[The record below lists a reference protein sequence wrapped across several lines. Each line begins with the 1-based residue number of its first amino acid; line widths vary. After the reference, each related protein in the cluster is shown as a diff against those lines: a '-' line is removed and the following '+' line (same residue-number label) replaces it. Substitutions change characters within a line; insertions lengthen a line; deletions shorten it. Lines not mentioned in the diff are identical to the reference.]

1 MSELV
6 KLNRLEGHSRPVGNR
21 YSGRIE
27 KLLEGFE
34 PSFEFKPPLPLPES
48 EFAERVRRIRREAV
62 LAGHDALIV
71 HTGTVGWFKV
81 SNLYLRYICDWM
93 REGVLIIPTDSD
105 KEMILVSF
113 FTQSVILPPAG
124 EPVGVNQ
131 IWQVGAIGREYS
143 DRPGSSAV
151 KAAEAVTKLL
161 EDNGLKNAQIG
172 RLGDKNSLE
181 LFGYLDQMMP
191 KAKFVPAN
199 AIVDRMQ
206 KIRSPREVEM
216 SRAAAQ
222 LISIGTQAA
231 YHVTKPGVTDHEIYA
246 AFTFAQMAR
255 GGEGGDGYQIGVNEY
270 GTHCGKPYGHVVKPG
285 DLINLYIS
293 NVTYQGYTAQTARM
307 IAVGNITERQEMVL
321 AACTEGVKR
330 AEKLIRPGVLMS
342 EVNNA
347 AFEPYIKLGLL
358 TSPDARTMPY
368 NWSPASDGGP
378 RLVPYQYV
386 PDVDWE
392 AQGRKLMHVYP
403 AADGPHNP
411 NLGHSVGMAGGNNSF
426 NVSSHNFDRFEE
438 GMIFVLHT
446 QWLEAQS
453 AGCNVG
459 DLYVVTADGFENL
472 SRHTPLETHR
482 IAV

>member
-1 MSELV
+1 MSERTPIDGQS
-6 KLNRLEGHSRPVGNR
+6 RLLGNR

-27 KLLEGFE
+27 KLLDGFE
-34 PSFEFKPPLPLPES
+34 PSFEFKAPLPLPDT

-71 HTGTVGWFKV
+71 HTGSLGWFHA

-113 FTQSVILPPAG
+113 FTQSVILPPGG
-124 EPVGVNQ
+124 EPVGLNQ

-151 KAAEAVTKLL
+151 KTAEAVTKLL

-172 RLGDKNSLE
+172 RLGDRTSLE
-181 LFGYLDQMMP
+181 VFGYLDQMMP

-206 KIRSPREVEM
+206 KIRSPREIEM

-222 LISIGTQAA
+222 LISIGTEAA
-231 YHVTKPGVTDHEIYA
+231 YHVTRPGVTDTEIFA

-255 GGEGGDGYQIGVNEY
+255 GGETGDGYQIGVNEF
-270 GTHCGKPYGHVVKPG
+270 GTHCGKPYGHVVRPG

-293 NVTYQGYTAQTARM
+293 NVTYRGYTAQTARM
-307 IAVGNITERQEMVL
+307 IAVGNITERQEKVL

-347 AFEPYIKLGLL
+347 AFESYIEHGLL

-368 NWSPASDGGP
+368 NWSPAPDGGA
-378 RLVPYQYV
+378 RLVPSQYV
-386 PDVDWE
+386 PDADWE

-403 AADGPHNP
+403 AVNGPHNP
-411 NLGHSVGMAGGNNSF
+411 NLGHSVGMAGGSNSF
-426 NVSSHNFDRFEE
+426 NVSSHNYDRFEE
-438 GMIFVLHT
+438 GMVFVLHT

-459 DLYVVTADGFENL
+459 DLYVVTSDGFENL

-482 IAV
+482 VAV